1 MEELEPIKILWDYM
15 DLKQQPEKSDC
26 IIVLGCSDTSLVDIA
41 VDLYCKKYSDKI
53 IFCGGLGK
61 ITKNI

>member
-41 VDLYCKKYSDKI
+41 VDLYCKNI
-53 IFCGGLGK
+53 L
-61 ITKNI
+61 TKLFFVEVWEK